1 MEELLSSSEQRELKI
16 IHLLYQEEKL
26 WTVEQLANYLQ
37 CSIDTCYRYIDR
49 IKQVFYDYGNEFELI
64 SKKTK
69 GVLLK
74 KTEHASLSKY
84 ESIYIEETID
94 FKLLSELFHSTYL
107 TTEKLAD
114 HLFISKST
122 LYRKLKKI
130 AILLRKNGIHLNI
143 STLQL
148 TGNELWIREFFY
160 LVYWSTSDSGFWPFE
175 SVPKH
180 VLTHRVENIIS
191 SQNSYFSTIEK
202 LKLTYRMA
210 ISFIRVQQKNFITHS
225 IGDSFI
231 DPFKEEYFEF
241 ITLNLMKTVPSNY
254 QKNEKDYLSLIFC
267 TYPYLDKSDLNFCGI
282 VSWHSINNTIPYQ
295 LTDKLLSSLSTIYP
309 TQNLLT
315 NKKLFYQLLCISI
328 YATYFQASFSK
339 TSEFLKLSTLLK
351 QTHTCFYLNTKHAL
365 ATICQEEPF
374 KRILLQPN
382 FYIHSTI
389 ILLSSYVDV
398 LGYCNEIHVR
408 LISSHDRISESLL
421 RNELLRHFPEK
432 ISITTSAEFNHQTA
446 ALHYDLIITD
456 LLSSVSVD
464 DFSSQYYFW
473 SYPPMKRDWENIA
486 TIITTIDQK
495 KHANHFHESL
505 ILKEAP
511 I

>member
-16 IHLLYQEEKL
+16 IHLLYQEEQI
-26 WTVEQLANYLQ
+26 WTVEQLANYLK

-49 IKQVFYDYGNEFELI
+49 IKLLFSDHGNEFELI

-84 ESIYIEETID
+84 ESIYIAETVT
-94 FKLLSELFHSTYL
+94 FKLLSELFHSPYL

-130 AILLRKNGIHLNI
+130 ATLLKKNGINLNI

-148 TGNELWIREFFY
+148 TGNEVWIREFFY
-160 LVYWSTSDSGFWPFE
+160 LLYWSTSDSGFWPFE

-180 VLTHRVENIIS
+180 VLTHRIENIIS
-191 SQNSYFSTIEK
+191 TQISYFSTIEK

-210 ISFIRVQQKNFITHS
+210 ISFVRIQQKNFITHS

-241 ITLNLMKTVPSNY
+241 ITLNLTKTVPNNY

-282 VSWHSINNTIPYQ
+282 ISWHSINHTIPYQ
-295 LTDKLLSSLSTIYP
+295 LTYKLLSTLSNIYP

-315 NKKLFYQLLCISI
+315 NKKLFYQLLCIST
-328 YATYFQASFSK
+328 YATYFQSSFSK
-339 TSEFLKLSTLLK
+339 TNEFLKLSRLLQ
-351 QTHTCFYLNTKHAL
+351 QTHTCFYLNAKHTL

-374 KRILLQPN
+374 KSILLQPS
-382 FYIHSTI
+382 FYIHNTI
-389 ILLSSYVDV
+389 ILLSSYVDI
-398 LGYCNEIHVR
+398 LCYCNEIHVR
-408 LISSHDRISESLL
+408 LISSHDQISEPLL

-432 ISITTSAEFNHQTA
+432 ISITTSAEFHHPTA
-446 ALHYDLIITD
+446 VLHYDLVITD
-456 LLSSVSVD
+456 LLSSISVD
-464 DFSSQYYFW
+464 DFSPRYYFW

-486 TIITTIDQK
+486 TIIADIDQN
-495 KHANHFHESL
+495 KHANHFHERL
-505 ILKEAP
+505 TIEEAP